1 MTWTVQSVQET
12 HTTTAEASM
21 TASVDHG
28 RHRQLVSN
36 SFVWAGYI
44 YIIAKK
50 LQKKYTELKFKSY
63 KSVGKKCQFFF
74 CFCQF
79 CDKAKVGIMIQKK
92 KIKPN
97 TS

>member
-63 KSVGKKCQFFF
+63 LRLLV
-74 CFCQF
+74 
-79 CDKAKVGIMIQKK
+79 AI
-92 KIKPN
+92 IKPKHSFCGYMVQECRKKM
-97 TS
+97 TVFFLFLSIL